1 MQLHCT
7 SPATA
12 QLVNMS
18 FGDAFAFANVV
29 VNSLSGFY
37 GRLFF
42 LIDTA

>member
-1 MQLHCT
+1 MQLHYT

-12 QLVNMS
+12 QPVSMS
-18 FGDAFAFANVV
+18 FGNAFPSANVV
-29 VNSLSGFY
+29 ANSLSGFY